1 MIIRKEVPEN
11 ENLSKIFDIDGKSLD
26 FNKQQEFN
34 NVVKQNGYYIYYI
47 LTDYYLLF
55 WIK

>member
-11 ENLSKIFDIDGKSLD
+11 ENLSKTFDIDGKSLD